1 MSETPSA
8 VNTPVRPDAHTLAA
22 FTAAIQ
28 HLLPAER
35 RLTDADSL
43 LTYGRDWTRF
53 AEPAPSL
60 VLLPDS
66 IEQVVAIVKAAHQYR
81 VPLVPSG
88 GRTGLSGG
96 AVAAHGEVVLSL
108 EKMNRI
114 LDFNAA
120 DRTLRCQAGTVTG
133 QIQAFA
139 KEQGLF
145 YPVDFASSGSS
156 QIGGNIATNAGG
168 IKVLRYGLT
177 RNWISG
183 LTVVTGTGELL
194 ELNHGLVKN
203 ATGYDWRHLLIG
215 SEGTLAIVVEAQVQ
229 LTRAPSESQVL
240 VLGVAD
246 LAALMQVFER
256 FSKNLDL
263 SAFEFFSEAALQKV
277 LARSTLMRPFA
288 SACAFYVLLEIELIS
303 AELSGFILEQFEA
316 CVEAGWVVDGVVSQN
331 QTQFANLW
339 ALRERISESIAEDTP
354 FKNDIAV
361 KISDVPAFLERIDAV
376 VAADYPDF
384 ETIWF
389 GHIGD
394 GNLHL
399 NILKP
404 PRLTKAE
411 FFAQCHQVSA
421 KIFQCVSD
429 FHGSIS
435 AEHGVG
441 LLKKDALLYSRSA
454 AEIAL
459 MRQIK
464 QVFDPHHILNPGKV
478 FD

>member
-1 MSETPSA
+1 M
-8 VNTPVRPDAHTLAA
+8 
-22 FTAAIQ
+22 TAAIDIKALANFKQ
-28 HLLPAER
+28 AIQVSVPALRILE
-35 RLTDADSL
+35 DSDSL

-60 VLLPDS
+60 VLLP
-66 IEQVVAIVKAAHQYR
+66 ENTQQVVAIVKAAHQYR

-108 EKMNRI
+108 EKMHRVI
-114 LDFNAA
+114 DFNPA
-120 DRTLRCQAGTVTG
+120 DRTLRCQAGMITA

-168 IKVLRYGLT
+168 IKVLKYGLT

-203 ATGYDWRHLLIG
+203 ATGYDLRHLLIG
-215 SEGTLAIVVEAQVQ
+215 SEGTLGIIVEAQVQ
-229 LTRAPSESQVL
+229 LTRAPFEPQAL
-240 VLGVAD
+240 VLGVPD
-246 LAALMQVFER
+246 LASLMQVFER

-277 LARSTLMRPFA
+277 LARSTLTRPFD
-288 SACAFYVLLEIELIS
+288 SVCPFYVLLEIELLS
-303 AELSGFILEQFEA
+303 AELQTQILEQFEA
-316 CVEAGWVVDGVVSQN
+316 CVEAGWVVDGVISQS

-339 ALRERISESIAEDTP
+339 ALRERISESIAEDIP

-361 KISDVPAFLERIDAV
+361 KISDVPAFLARIDQI

-404 PRLTKAE
+404 ARLTKAE
-411 FFAQCHQVSA
+411 FFEQCHQVSA
-421 KIFQCVSD
+421 KIFACVQD

-441 LLKKDALLYSRSA
+441 LLKKAALGYSRSA
-454 AEIAL
+454 VEIQL
-459 MRQIK
+459 MQQIK
-464 QVFDPHHILNPGKV
+464 QLFDPHGILNPGKI

>member
-1 MSETPSA
+1 MSDVPSSY
-8 VNTPVRPDAHTLAA
+8 LAKA
-22 FTAAIQ
+22 LVDDKALACFIQ
-28 HLLPAER
+28 VIQTKLPADR
-35 RLTDADSL
+35 MLDDADSL
-43 LTYGRDWTRF
+43 LIYGRDWTRF

-66 IEQVVAIVKAAHQYR
+66 VEQVVAIVKAAHQYR

-120 DRTLRCQAGTVTG
+120 DRTLHCQAGVVTG
-133 QIQAFA
+133 QIQEFA
-139 KEQGLF
+139 KAQGLL

-168 IKVLRYGLT
+168 IKVLKYGLT

-194 ELNHGLVKN
+194 ELNQGLVKN

-215 SEGTLAIVVEAQVQ
+215 SEGTLGIVVEAHVQ
-229 LTRAPSESQVL
+229 LTRAPLESQAL
-240 VLGVAD
+240 VLGVPD

-256 FSKNLDL
+256 FSNKVDL
-263 SAFEFFSEAALQKV
+263 IAFEFFSEAALQKV
-277 LARSTLMRPFA
+277 LARSTLTRPFA
-288 SACAFYVLLEIELIS
+288 SACPFYVLLEIELVS
-303 AELSGFILEQFEA
+303 AEMQAFILELFEA
-316 CVEAGWVVDGVVSQN
+316 CVEAGWVVDGVISQS
-331 QTQFANLW
+331 QTQFTNLW
-339 ALRERISESIAEDTP
+339 ALRERISESIAEDIP

-361 KISDVPAFLERIDAV
+361 KISDVPAFLERIDAI

-404 PRLTKAE
+404 ARLSKAE
-411 FFAQCHQVSA
+411 FFAQCHHVSV
-421 KIFQCVSD
+421 KIFACVQA

-441 LLKKDALLYSRSA
+441 LLKKEALHYSRSA
-454 AEIAL
+454 TEIAL

-464 QVFDPHHILNPGKV
+464 QVFDPHHILNPGKI

>member
-1 MSETPSA
+1 MSQTPSA
-8 VNTPVRPDAHTLAA
+8 VNPPQRPDHQSLAT
-22 FTAAIQ
+22 FTAAIRN
-28 HLLPAER
+28 LLPAER

-66 IEQVVAIVKAAHQYR
+66 VEQVVAIVKAACQFR

-120 DRTLRCQAGTVTG
+120 DRTLRCQAGAVTG

-168 IKVLRYGLT
+168 IKVLKYGLT

-203 ATGYDWRHLLIG
+203 ATGYDWRHLFIG
-215 SEGTLAIVVEAQVQ
+215 SEGTLGVVVEAQVQ
-229 LTRAPSESQVL
+229 LTRAPQESQAL
-240 VLGVAD
+240 VLGVPD

-256 FSKNLDL
+256 FSNKVDL
-263 SAFEFFSEAALQKV
+263 IAFEFFSEAALQKV
-277 LARSTLMRPFA
+277 LARSTLTRPFA
-288 SACAFYVLLEIELIS
+288 SACPFYVLLEIELVS
-303 AELSGFILEQFEA
+303 AEMQAFILELFEA
-316 CVEAGWVVDGVVSQN
+316 CVEAGWVVDGVISQS
-331 QTQFANLW
+331 QTQFTNLW
-339 ALRERISESIAEDTP
+339 ALRERISESIAEDIP

-361 KISDVPAFLERIDAV
+361 KISDVPAFLERIDAI
-376 VAADYPDF
+376 VAVDYPDF

-404 PRLTKAE
+404 TRLTKAE
-411 FFAQCHQVSA
+411 FFEQCHQVST
-421 KIFQCVSD
+421 KIFACVQD

-441 LLKKDALLYSRSA
+441 LLKKDALPYSRSA

-459 MRQIK
+459 MRQVK
-464 QVFDPHHILNPGKV
+464 QVFDPHHILNQGKV